1 MSQEQNKLIE
11 EINTK
16 EDKVANER
24 LGKEIE
30 TLKDKN
36 IFLENELKTAIYKI
50 EKMEILG

>member
-1 MSQEQNKLIE
+1 LSQELSRLIE
-11 EINTK
+11 EMNNK
-16 EDKVANER
+16 EDKVVNEK